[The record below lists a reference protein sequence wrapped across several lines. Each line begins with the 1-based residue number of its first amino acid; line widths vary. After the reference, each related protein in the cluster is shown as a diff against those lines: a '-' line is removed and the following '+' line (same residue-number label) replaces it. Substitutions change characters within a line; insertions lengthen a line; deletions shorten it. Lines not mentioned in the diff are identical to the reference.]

1 MSASHLSERV
11 VVVTG
16 AAGGFGRLICTGAV
30 SRGARIVAADVDED
44 GASAV
49 ASELQANGHEAI
61 AVPADVTSLDQMHA
75 LVSAAVD
82 RFGSVDV
89 IVNNA
94 GVMPLAFFSDHA
106 EAADAWS
113 RCIDINMKGVLHGM
127 IAVHDQMIAQ
137 GRGHVVNLSSIYGNA
152 PVVGAAVY
160 GATKAAVNVMS
171 EAFRVES
178 QGRIKVTIVKPTGV
192 PGTGLGSGVINPGAV
207 VGILG
212 QNAPEYLQ
220 TFAALGEGRVDEVDL
235 DPESIGY
242 AVLNPS
248 HIADAI
254 LHAIDQPWGVSIGD
268 ITVRAAGDR
277 YVL

>member
-61 AVPADVTSLDQMHA
+61 AVPADVASLDQMHA
-75 LVSAAVD
+75 LVGAAVD

-192 PGTGLGSGVINPGAV
+192 PGTGQLPHTG
-207 VGILG
+207 
-212 QNAPEYLQ
+212 
-220 TFAALGEGRVDEVDL
+220 
-235 DPESIGY
+235 
-242 AVLNPS
+242 
-248 HIADAI
+248 H
-254 LHAIDQPWGVSIGD
+254 
-268 ITVRAAGDR
+268 RAER
-277 YVL
+277 